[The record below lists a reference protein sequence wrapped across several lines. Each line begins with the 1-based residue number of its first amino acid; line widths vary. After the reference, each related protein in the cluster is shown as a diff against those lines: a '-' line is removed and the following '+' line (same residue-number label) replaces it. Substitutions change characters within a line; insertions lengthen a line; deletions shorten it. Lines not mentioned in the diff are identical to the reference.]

1 MQTTI
6 KSDLSIDDLSII
18 WKQFRLYLEYEY
30 KVSVAASF
38 AKKDG
43 KTCCKLYA
51 DTVYRD
57 NRGIEPRV
65 YTDRFK
71 TSSLQWIPE
80 FENLVQELEEDQDVL
95 DLGNTCDHR
104 LRKEVLK
111 RSIRKYLPKLAIIDA
126 RKQKKENK
134 KTKKALACKK
144 KAAQQSANHKD

>member
-18 WKQFRLYLEYEY
+18 WKQFRLYLEYVY

-43 KTCCKLYA
+43 KICCKLYA
-51 DTVYRD
+51 DMVYRD

-95 DLGNTCDHR
+95 DLGNTRNHK

-111 RSIRKYLPKLAIIDA
+111 QSIRKYISKLHIIDKRRE
-126 RKQKKENK
+126 RKERRKA
-134 KTKKALACKK
+134 KKALAYKK
-144 KAAQQSANHKD
+144 KAAQQSA

>member
-6 KSDLSIDDLSII
+6 ETSLSIDDLSIA
-18 WKQFRLYLEYEY
+18 WKQFRLYLEYTY

-38 AKKDG
+38 VRKNG
-43 KTCCKLYA
+43 KIYCRLYA
-51 DTVYRD
+51 DMVYRD
-57 NRGIEPRV
+57 NRGIEPRI

-71 TSSLQWIPE
+71 TSSPQWIPE
-80 FENLVQELEEDQDVL
+80 FEHLVQELEDDQDVL

-126 RKQKKENK
+126 RKQRKENK
-134 KTKKALACKK
+134 KAQKALACKK
-144 KAAQQSANHKD
+144 KAAQQNANHKD